1 MEKEMTLSNSEGKEY
16 IFKLRLDEDSIH
28 FYLKEKNVYAPFSY
42 ENSFTFNDFCEKH
55 KAFKAC
61 DDLGEIFKHLETL
74 HEKNRIE
81 IMDYATKQELMIHCN
96 ISYISIEDVDK
107 DMKEF
112 KLELKMTKEK
122 DRDLLELYKIE
133 KEQLAKLKKI
143 KKLISDERND
153 EYPLNKE
160 IIRILKECQS
170 KDNY

>member
-1 MEKEMTLSNSEGKEY
+1 
-16 IFKLRLDEDSIH
+16 
-28 FYLKEKNVYAPFSY
+28 
-42 ENSFTFNDFCEKH
+42 
-55 KAFKAC
+55 
-61 DDLGEIFKHLETL
+61 
-74 HEKNRIE
+74 
-81 IMDYATKQELMIHCN
+81 MDYATKQELMIHCN